1 MSVVVMAVGP
11 VVMAVCLHLM
21 PVRMP
26 MFIIRRP
33 VAVVMVAVSMAVSV
47 SMGYWLMRVNMSV
60 LVKYRKESACQ
71 HDWQDG
77 KK

>member
-11 VVMAVCLHLM
+11 VVMGECLHLM

-26 MFIIRRP
+26 MFIIHRP

-47 SMGYWLMRVNMSV
+47 SMGILAHACDNVG
-60 LVKYRKESACQ
+60 ACQ
-71 HDWQDG
+71 VPQRECLPA
-77 KK
+77 